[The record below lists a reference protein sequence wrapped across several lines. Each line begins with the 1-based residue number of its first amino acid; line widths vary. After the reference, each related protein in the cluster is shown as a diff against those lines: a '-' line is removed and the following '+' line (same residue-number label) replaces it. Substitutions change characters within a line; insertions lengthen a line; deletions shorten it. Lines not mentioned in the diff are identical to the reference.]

1 MTYRGVVENGVV
13 KLTDGALLP
22 DGTEVT
28 IVPQATA
35 ETVDQPEEKRC
46 IWNKLAELGRSVESM
61 PCDLPEDLA
70 LNHDRY
76 LHGLPKKNDGNL
88 C

>member
-28 IVPQATA
+28 IVPQAAA
-35 ETVDQPEEKRC
+35 ETVEPEEERS

-70 LNHDRY
+70 FNHDHY
-76 LHGLPKKNDGNL
+76 LHGLPKKK
-88 C
+88 